1 MVKNRINTN
10 SNSDTETSI
19 LEAARRVFLH
29 KGMDGARMQDIA
41 DEAGINKAL
50 LHYYFKSK
58 QLLFDRVFREAASRL
73 FAEMTIIMREELPLF
88 EKIRLFTDRY
98 VTIVMET
105 PYLPMFVLSEV
116 HRDPAL
122 FMEKVFHNQLPPLH
136 RLAADID
143 AEVRAG
149 TIHPISPAQLIM
161 NLISL
166 TVFPF
171 IGKPM
176 FSHLMQID
184 EVQFRF
190 MMEQRKKQVADFI
203 IQAIRK

>member
-1 MVKNRINTN
+1 MVKKENTLTGLN
-10 SNSDTETSI
+10 TEGMI
-19 LEAARRVFLH
+19 LEAARRIFLR

-58 QLLFDRVFREAASRL
+58 QMLFDRVFREAASRL
-73 FAEMTIIMREELPLF
+73 FAEMTSVMQEELPLF
-88 EKIRLFTDRY
+88 DKIRLFTDRY
-98 VTIVMET
+98 VSIVMET
-105 PYLPMFVLSEV
+105 PYLPMFVLGEV

-122 FMEKVFHNQLPPLH
+122 FMEKIFHKQLPPLN

-149 TIHPISPAQLIM
+149 RIHPISPAQLIM
-161 NLISL
+161 NLVSL

-190 MMEQRKKQVADFI
+190 MMEQRKVQVADFI